1 MITPFEQLR
10 ALQPGAEHC
19 FEHVASSI
27 LRATVADARG
37 VRVHRGD
44 DGVDMCTGSWG
55 ESGALDVYQIKFFT
69 TQWSDSQKQQIRD
82 SFSRALEAGS
92 YNLQSWKLVVPTTLT
107 ARDHQ
112 WFDDWK
118 QTKSVPIDLMDGA
131 ELNDC
136 LRLPECA
143 NARTLMSGWGVIGL
157 SGVSFLVPLLTIHRT
172 DLLQAVINIRL
183 RNQGDR
189 SARGVR
195 AVIRHT
201 ETHTVAASHN
211 EHWWRQIPDGMLM
224 PVNPRTLEARQAI
237 NPGESVSLLQVPFR
251 IIPEGACV
259 VQVRITAEDVPAATF
274 YCELSSQDLHAQTGR
289 PFEVR
294 AESPDTEYSS
304 FIPQLQ
310 TSPLSEVA
318 TELLGLLREDPNENV
333 ALHVISAQNPGDPT
347 LKAFFIAPTD
357 APGSSDVKA
366 MRIRLF
372 TGAVEELVGHGYLHP
387 PVPGPGTDVYEI
399 VST

>member
-37 VRVHRGD
+37 VRVHQGD

-157 SGVSFLVPLLTIHRT
+157 S
-172 DLLQAVINIRL
+172 
-183 RNQGDR
+183 
-189 SARGVR
+189 
-195 AVIRHT
+195 
-201 ETHTVAASHN
+201 
-211 EHWWRQIPDGMLM
+211 
-224 PVNPRTLEARQAI
+224 
-237 NPGESVSLLQVPFR
+237 
-251 IIPEGACV
+251 
-259 VQVRITAEDVPAATF
+259 
-274 YCELSSQDLHAQTGR
+274 
-289 PFEVR
+289 
-294 AESPDTEYSS
+294 EYR
-304 FIPQLQ
+304 FWC
-310 TSPLSEVA
+310 
-318 TELLGLLREDPNENV
+318 RC
-333 ALHVISAQNPGDPT
+333 
-347 LKAFFIAPTD
+347 
-357 APGSSDVKA
+357 
-366 MRIRLF
+366 
-372 TGAVEELVGHGYLHP
+372 
-387 PVPGPGTDVYEI
+387 
-399 VST
+399 

>member
-10 ALQPGAEHC
+10 PLQPGAEHC
-19 FEHVASSI
+19 FEHVVSSI
-27 LRATVADARG
+27 LRTTEPDARG

-55 ESGALDVYQIKFFT
+55 ESGELDVFQIKFFT
-69 TQWSDSQKQQIRD
+69 TQWGDSQKQQIRD
-82 SFSRALEAGS
+82 SFTRASEAGS
-92 YNLQSWKLVVPTTLT
+92 YNLRSWTLVVPTTLT

-112 WFDDWK
+112 WFDAWRRE
-118 QTKSVPIDLMDGA
+118 KSVPIHLMDGA
-131 ELNDC
+131 ELNDR

-143 NARTLMSGWGVIGL
+143 YARTLMSGWGVIGL
-157 SGVSFLVPLLTIHRT
+157 SGSSFLVPMLTIHLT
-172 DLLQAVINIRL
+172 DLYEAVMNIRL

-189 SARGVR
+189 TARGVR
-195 AVIRHT
+195 AVIRHI

-211 EHWWRQIPDGMLM
+211 EHWWRQVSDGMFM

-237 NPGESVSLLQVPFR
+237 NPGESVPLLQVPFR
-251 IIPEGACV
+251 IIPDGPCD
-259 VQVRITAEDVPAATF
+259 VQVRITAEDIPAATF
-274 YCELSSQDLHAQTGR
+274 YCELSSQDLHSQTSR

-294 AESPDTEYSS
+294 AESPEMEYSS
-304 FIPQLQ
+304 FIPQPQ
-310 TSPLSEVA
+310 ASPLSEVA

-333 ALHVISAQNPGDPT
+333 ALHVIRARNPGDPT
-347 LKAFFIAPTD
+347 LKAFFIAPPG

-372 TGAVEELVGHGYLHP
+372 AGAVEELVRQGYLHP
-387 PVPGPGTDVYEI
+387 SVAGPGTDVYER